1 MIMKHLYITNDYET
15 SSGNGISTYI
25 RQLIACLSGAD
36 ITIGMLVFNS
46 EKDVFDIEEIDGI
59 RHFHLPPFQTKSI
72 QDHSRIIDKFLRLYI
87 PDSPDN
93 IFLINYSPCSLLM
106 KMIRTSHPLS
116 KQIYVI
122 HDMAWTLHLFGDVD
136 RYIRILK
143 QKDRKYVVERYAYLL
158 ETYREEVEMCRYADR
173 VVCLSEDT
181 YRLLE
186 TCYSVDRDK
195 LRLIPNALFERTVLW
210 SEEQKMAFR
219 KKMMLPAGEKILLYV
234 GRMTEQKGFMVCLEA
249 FKEIVKVY
257 PMCRLA
263 VVGSTGN
270 WDFVRKSCYPVLSKI
285 HFTGALSPE
294 EVDKWY
300 QIVDIG
306 LLPSYTEQCSY
317 VGLEMI
323 AHRLPVVASDG
334 FGVRCMFQKQE
345 YVRVAHIG
353 NVNQADSFKD
363 ELVMATLSLLHSL
376 DERGKEN
383 IDVTCQYK
391 NSLMDKVKNL
401 YLMLFEVI

>member
-1 MIMKHLYITNDYET
+1 MKHLYITNDHET
-15 SSGNGISTYI
+15 SSGNGIGTYI
-25 RQLIACLSGAD
+25 RQLMICLSGTD
-36 ITIGMLVFNS
+36 ISIGILVFNS
-46 EKDVFDIEEIDGI
+46 GKDVFDIEEIDGI
-59 RHFHLPPFQTKSI
+59 CHFYFPPFQTKSI
-72 QDHSRIIDKFLRLYI
+72 QEHSRIIDKFLRLYI

-93 IFLINYSPCSLLM
+93 VFLINYSPCSLLM

-158 ETYREEVEMCRYADR
+158 ETYWEEVEMCRYADR

-181 YRLLE
+181 YHLLE

-195 LRLIPNALFERTVLW
+195 LRLIPNVLFERTVLW
-210 SEEQKMAFR
+210 SEKQKMAFR
-219 KKMMLPAGEKILLYV
+219 KRIMLPEGEKILLYV
-234 GRMTEQKGFMVCLEA
+234 GRMTEQKGFMACIDA

-270 WDFVRKSCYPVLSKI
+270 WDFVRKNCYPVLSKI
-285 HFTGALSPE
+285 HFTGALPPE

-300 QIVDIG
+300 QIADVG

-323 AHRLPVVASDG
+323 AHRLPIVASDG
-334 FGVRCMFQKQE
+334 FGVRCMFQKQK

-353 NVNQADSFKD
+353 NINKSEGFRG

-376 DERGKEN
+376 DERGGMN
-383 IDVTCQYK
+383 MDVTYSNK
-391 NSLMDKVKNL
+391 NYLTDKVKNL
-401 YLMLFEVI
+401 YLMLFEIS

>member
-1 MIMKHLYITNDYET
+1 MNEI
-15 SSGNGISTYI
+15 
-25 RQLIACLSGAD
+25 QLKSQIAF
-36 ITIGMLVFNS
+36 INRYKKI
-46 EKDVFDIEEIDGI
+46 
-59 RHFHLPPFQTKSI
+59 KSI
-72 QDHSRIIDKFLRLYI
+72 
-87 PDSPDN
+87 
-93 IFLINYSPCSLLM
+93 
-106 KMIRTSHPLS
+106 
-116 KQIYVI
+116 
-122 HDMAWTLHLFGDVD
+122 
-136 RYIRILK
+136 
-143 QKDRKYVVERYAYLL
+143 
-158 ETYREEVEMCRYADR
+158 
-173 VVCLSEDT
+173 
-181 YRLLE
+181 
-186 TCYSVDRDK
+186 
-195 LRLIPNALFERTVLW
+195 
-210 SEEQKMAFR
+210 
-219 KKMMLPAGEKILLYV
+219 
-234 GRMTEQKGFMVCLEA
+234 A

-300 QIVDIG
+300 QIADIG

-353 NVNQADSFKD
+353 NINQADSFKD

-391 NSLMDKVKNL
+391 DSLMDEVKNL

>member
-46 EKDVFDIEEIDGI
+46 EKDVFDIEEIEEIDGI

-143 QKDRKYVVERYAYLL
+143 RLKCVGMQIGLS
-158 ETYREEVEMCRYADR
+158 
-173 VVCLSEDT
+173 VCLKI
-181 YRLLE
+181 RIV
-186 TCYSVDRDK
+186 CWK
-195 LRLIPNALFERTVLW
+195 HLI
-210 SEEQKMAFR
+210 S
-219 KKMMLPAGEKILLYV
+219 
-234 GRMTEQKGFMVCLEA
+234 
-249 FKEIVKVY
+249 
-257 PMCRLA
+257 
-263 VVGSTGN
+263 
-270 WDFVRKSCYPVLSKI
+270 
-285 HFTGALSPE
+285 
-294 EVDKWY
+294 
-300 QIVDIG
+300 
-306 LLPSYTEQCSY
+306 
-317 VGLEMI
+317 
-323 AHRLPVVASDG
+323 
-334 FGVRCMFQKQE
+334 
-345 YVRVAHIG
+345 
-353 NVNQADSFKD
+353 
-363 ELVMATLSLLHSL
+363 
-376 DERGKEN
+376 
-383 IDVTCQYK
+383 
-391 NSLMDKVKNL
+391 
-401 YLMLFEVI
+401 

>member
-1 MIMKHLYITNDYET
+1 MKHLYITNDHET
-15 SSGNGISTYI
+15 SSGNGIGTYI
-25 RQLIACLSGAD
+25 RQLIACLSGTD
-36 ITIGMLVFNS
+36 IAIGILVFNS
-46 EKDVFDIEEIDGI
+46 GKDVFDIEEIDGI
-59 RHFHLPPFQTKSI
+59 RHFHFPSFRTKSI

-87 PDSPDN
+87 PDSQDN

-116 KQIYVI
+116 TQIYVI

-181 YRLLE
+181 YCLLE

-234 GRMTEQKGFMVCLEA
+234 GRMTEQKGFMACIDA

-263 VVGSTGN
+263 VVGSTSN

-300 QIVDIG
+300 QISDIG

-345 YVRVAHIG
+345 YVRVAHVG
-353 NVNQADSFKD
+353 NINQVDGFKD
-363 ELVMATLSLLHSL
+363 ALVMATLSLLRSL
-376 DERGKEN
+376 DERGGMN
-383 IDVTCQYK
+383 MDVTYSNK
-391 NSLMDKVKNL
+391 NYLTDKVKNL
-401 YLMLFEVI
+401 YLILFEIG

>member
-1 MIMKHLYITNDYET
+1 MKHLYITNEHET
-15 SSGNGISTYI
+15 SSGNGIGTYI
-25 RQLIACLSGAD
+25 RQLITCLSGTD
-36 ITIGMLVFNS
+36 IAIGILVFNS
-46 EKDVFDIEEIDGI
+46 GQDVFDIEEVGGI
-59 RHFHLPPFQTKSI
+59 RYFHFPPFFDKSI
-72 QDHSRIIDKFLRLYI
+72 QNHSRVIDKFLRLYI

-93 IFLINYSPCSLLM
+93 IFLINYSPCSILM
-106 KMIRTSHPLS
+106 KTIRESHPLS

-143 QKDRKYVVERYAYLL
+143 QKNRKYVVERYAYLL
-158 ETYREEVEMCRYADR
+158 EAYREEVEMCRYADR

-186 TCYSVDRDK
+186 TCYSEEQDK

-210 SEEQKMAFR
+210 SEKQKKAFR
-219 KKMMLPAGEKILLYV
+219 KKMMLPDDEKILLYV
-234 GRMTEQKGFMVCLEA
+234 GRMTEQKGFMACINA

-257 PMCRLA
+257 PMSRLA
-263 VVGSTGN
+263 VVGTTGN
-270 WDFVRKSCYPVLSKI
+270 WDFVRKICYPVLAKV
-285 HFTGALSPE
+285 HFTGALSSE

-300 QIVDIG
+300 QISDIG

-353 NVNQADSFKD
+353 DINQADGFKD
-363 ELVMATLSLLHSL
+363 ELVMATLSLLRSL
-376 DERGKEN
+376 DERGKTN
-383 IDVTCQYK
+383 IDVTYP
-391 NSLMDKVKNL
+391 NENYLTDKGRRL
-401 YLMLFEVI
+401 YLMLFEDC

>member
-1 MIMKHLYITNDYET
+1 MKHLYITNDHET
-15 SSGNGISTYI
+15 SSGNGIGTYI
-25 RQLIACLSGAD
+25 RQLIACLSGTD
-36 ITIGMLVFNS
+36 IAIGILVFNS
-46 EKDVFDIEEIDGI
+46 GKDVFDIEEIDGI
-59 RHFHLPPFQTKSI
+59 RHFHFPSFRTKSI

-87 PDSPDN
+87 PDSQDN

-181 YRLLE
+181 YCLLE

-234 GRMTEQKGFMVCLEA
+234 GRMTEQKGFMACIDA

-263 VVGSTGN
+263 VVGSTSN

-300 QIVDIG
+300 QISDIG

-345 YVRVAHIG
+345 YVRVAHVG
-353 NVNQADSFKD
+353 NINQVDGFKD
-363 ELVMATLSLLHSL
+363 ALVMATLSLLRSL
-376 DERGKEN
+376 DERGGMN
-383 IDVTCQYK
+383 MDVTYSNK
-391 NSLMDKVKNL
+391 NYLTDKVKNL
-401 YLMLFEVI
+401 YLILFEIG